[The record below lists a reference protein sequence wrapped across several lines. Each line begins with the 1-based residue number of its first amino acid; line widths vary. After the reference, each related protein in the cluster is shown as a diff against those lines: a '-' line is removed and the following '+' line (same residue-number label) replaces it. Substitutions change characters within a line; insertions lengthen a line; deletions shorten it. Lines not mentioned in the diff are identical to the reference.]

1 MKTRAQLLEEVK
13 AIMPQNYDDM
23 QKAAFLANF
32 VAQQVSFDEHFWW
45 GNSKERKEA
54 YENAKR
60 QAITSKST
68 SKVPR
73 KLICITITSLYV
85 YLAKNMGLDVQYI
98 ANFGG
103 EENVWSENN
112 KIISQLKAFEHIAP
126 SIKIKDRGYIKVDV
140 QRDLHNLQ
148 THCKPRFFGSK
159 TMDETGIIEL
169 TDEEIDKVFRSIN
182 YIDKEYTDTY
192 IDDILEKNKELPL
205 SKKFKAIFTDER
217 FLKEIQNSKCVEA
230 WNFYKNIT
238 QKALKDRIKEQY
250 GTNVSFFITYIKNS
264 KSKKREYSFG
274 IYSIQKDDEWI
285 YMFSKRR
292 NKLIE
297 ITLEEMKYLLEKG
310 IEIKDMP
317 GKNIFLNYLK
327 RNNIVDTKKDKLSDF
342 IEDIMYDDE
351 QEIDL

>member
-1 MKTRAQLLEEVK
+1 MKTRAQLLEQLK
-13 AIMPQNYDDM
+13 AIMPQNYDDL

-126 SIKIKDRGYIKVDV
+126 SVKIKDRGYVKVDV

-148 THCKPRFFGSK
+148 TLLLYLF
-159 TMDETGIIEL
+159 L
-169 TDEEIDKVFRSIN
+169 EILVH
-182 YIDKEYTDTY
+182 
-192 IDDILEKNKELPL
+192 
-205 SKKFKAIFTDER
+205 
-217 FLKEIQNSKCVEA
+217 LK
-230 WNFYKNIT
+230 
-238 QKALKDRIKEQY
+238 L
-250 GTNVSFFITYIKNS
+250 
-264 KSKKREYSFG
+264 
-274 IYSIQKDDEWI
+274 
-285 YMFSKRR
+285 
-292 NKLIE
+292 
-297 ITLEEMKYLLEKG
+297 
-310 IEIKDMP
+310 
-317 GKNIFLNYLK
+317 
-327 RNNIVDTKKDKLSDF
+327 
-342 IEDIMYDDE
+342 
-351 QEIDL
+351 